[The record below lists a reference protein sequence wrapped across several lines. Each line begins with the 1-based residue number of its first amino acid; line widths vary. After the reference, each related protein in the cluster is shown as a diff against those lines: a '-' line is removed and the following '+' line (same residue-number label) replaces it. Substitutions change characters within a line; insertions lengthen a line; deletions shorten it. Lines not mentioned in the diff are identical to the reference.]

1 MIDVDQLMQEYGVPP
16 PFPEEF
22 ASNEEYVRACD
33 LWLVGFEA
41 YKQGRLSAME
51 AAADP
56 PVEDEAASGEG
67 EPPHQMEEEETV
79 EAQEPEAVPDFI
91 PVVEDDLE
99 TEDRYPVGS
108 YIDEAG
114 NVWSQ
119 EGELLSPGT
128 TPAMEPVEALGEP
141 AIDTTL
147 LLVDLLE
154 ALTGEE
160 GMGADMDSVQQ
171 VLDHPAMTTSFQ
183 DYTVTEGLLLLL
195 LLGAFVAACARMLKE
210 GFSWLR

>member
-1 MIDVDQLMQEYGVPP
+1 
-16 PFPEEF
+16 
-22 ASNEEYVRACD
+22 
-33 LWLVGFEA
+33 
-41 YKQGRLSAME
+41 ME

-67 EPPHQMEEEETV
+67 EPPHQTEEEASV

-91 PVVEDDLE
+91 PFLEDDLE

-141 AIDTTL
+141 VTGEPAIDTAL
-147 LLVDLLE
+147 LLLDLYN
-154 ALTGEE
+154 AITGED
-160 GMGADMDSVQQ
+160 GMTGDIDGIQEVM
-171 VLDHPAMTTSFQ
+171 DHPLMTTSFR

-195 LLGAFVAACARMLKE
+195 LLSAFIAACARILKG